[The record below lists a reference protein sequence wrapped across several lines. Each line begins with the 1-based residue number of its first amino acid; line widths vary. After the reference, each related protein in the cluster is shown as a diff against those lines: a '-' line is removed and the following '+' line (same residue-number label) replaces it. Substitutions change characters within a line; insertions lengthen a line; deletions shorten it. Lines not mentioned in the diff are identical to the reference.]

1 MGRWTD
7 KRRRHGSPRVPVTVT
22 GTDVDSTVGA
32 GFPRRSA
39 EKTLPIRVI
48 DEKARLGRTG
58 CSSSQLLG
66 DRVVGTVMA
75 GYDGH
80 RGWVYRLAVSP
91 GHRGEGIA
99 ARLMRQAEAAL
110 AARGCAKVNLQ
121 VRAGNEAVVGF
132 YRSLGYEVEERI
144 SLGKELARSARRDED

>member
-1 MGRWTD
+1 MAALWERIFPG
-7 KRRRHGSPRVPVTVT
+7 GPPRN
-22 GTDVDSTVGA
+22 A
-32 GFPRRSA
+32 
-39 EKTLPIRVI
+39 PIRVV
-48 DEKARLGRTG
+48 DEKARLGDG
-58 CSSSQLLG
+58 LFFVAVVG

-80 RGWVYRLAVSP
+80 RGWIYRLAVSP
-91 GHRGEGIA
+91 EHRGEGIA

-121 VRAGNEAVVGF
+121 VRVGNEAVVGF
-132 YRSLGYEVEERI
+132 YRSLGYEVEERV